1 MADSRT
7 SEFIERIPVGP
18 LALMPLESIR
28 PLGEKVNAYLSQWR
42 SERESEHKKTIAFN
56 GYQKDSY
63 IVETKVSRFGTG
75 EAKANILET
84 VRGVDLYLMVD
95 VMNYSMTYSMFGQI
109 NHMSPDDHYSD
120 LKRVIAATTGKAK
133 RINVIMPFMYE
144 SRQHKRTGRESL
156 DCAMMLQE
164 LHSMGVTNFI
174 TFDAHDPRVMNAIPQ
189 DSFDNISC
197 SYQFIKSILKNVQDL
212 DIDKEHMMIISP
224 DEGGMGRAIYYANVL
239 GIDMGMFYKRR
250 DYSRVVDG
258 RNPIVAHEFLGAN
271 VEGKDV
277 FIIDD
282 MISSGESLIDTAK
295 ELKARK
301 AKRVFACCTFGLFTS
316 GFNKFDEAYANGSLD
331 GVFTTNLIYQQ
342 PELFT
347 KKWYHSVDM
356 SKYIALIIDSLNH
369 DASISPI
376 IDTSYKINDKLKAYK
391 EHRSGVNKQME
402 LNLDK

>member
-1 MADSRT
+1 MSDSRT

-18 LALMPLESIR
+18 LALMPLDSIQ
-28 PLGEKVNAYLSQWR
+28 PLGQKVDEYLSTWR
-42 SERESEHKKTIAFN
+42 TQRESDHKETIAFN

-63 IVETKVSRFGTG
+63 IVQAKVSRFGSG

-95 VMNYSMTYSMFGQI
+95 VMNYAQTYSLFGQV

-164 LHSMGVTNFI
+164 LHAMGVENFI

-197 SYQFIKSILKNVQDL
+197 SYQFIKAILAHVEDL
-212 DIDKEHMMIISP
+212 DIDKNHMMIISP
-224 DEGGMGRAIYYANVL
+224 DEGGMSRAIYYANVL

-250 DYSRVVDG
+250 DYSKVVNG
-258 RNPIVAHEFLGAN
+258 RNPIVAHEFLGAD

-295 ELKARK
+295 ELKERK
-301 AKRVFACCTFGLFTS
+301 ARRVYACCTFGLFTS
-316 GFNKFDEAYANGSLD
+316 GFNKFDQAYANGTLN

-342 PELFT
+342 PELLT
-347 KKWYHSVDM
+347 KPWYISVDM
-356 SKYIALIIDSLNH
+356 AKYIALIIDNLNH
-369 DASISPI
+369 DMSISPI
-376 IDTSYKINDKLKAYK
+376 LDSSQKINDKVAAYRA
-391 EHRSGVNKQME
+391 HREEMTQQME
-402 LNLDK
+402 LPL

>member
-1 MADSRT
+1 MSDSRT

-18 LALMPLESIR
+18 LALMPLDSIQ
-28 PLGEKVNAYLSQWR
+28 PLGQKVDEYLSTWR
-42 SERESEHKKTIAFN
+42 TRRESDHKETIAFN

-63 IVETKVSRFGTG
+63 IVQAKVSRFGSG

-95 VMNYSMTYSMFGQI
+95 VMNYSQTYSLFGQV

-164 LHSMGVTNFI
+164 LHAMGVENFI

-197 SYQFIKSILKNVQDL
+197 SYQFIKAILSHVEDL
-212 DIDKEHMMIISP
+212 DIDKNHMMIISP
-224 DEGGMGRAIYYANVL
+224 DEGGMSRAIYYANVL

-250 DYSRVVDG
+250 DYSKVVNG
-258 RNPIVAHEFLGAN
+258 RNPIVAHEFLGAD

-295 ELKARK
+295 ELKERK
-301 AKRVFACCTFGLFTS
+301 ARRVFACCTFGLFTS
-316 GFNKFDEAYANGSLD
+316 GFNKFDQAYANGTLN

-342 PELFT
+342 PELLT
-347 KKWYHSVDM
+347 KPWYISVDM
-356 SKYIALIIDSLNH
+356 AKYIALIIDNLNH
-369 DASISPI
+369 DMSISSI
-376 IDTSYKINDKLKAYK
+376 LDSSQKINDKVMAYRA
-391 EHRSGVNKQME
+391 HREEMTQQME
-402 LNLDK
+402 LPL

>member
-1 MADSRT
+1 MSDSRT

-18 LALMPLESIR
+18 LALMPLDSIQ
-28 PLGEKVNAYLSQWR
+28 PLGQKVDEYLSTWR
-42 SERESEHKKTIAFN
+42 TRRESDHKETIAFN

-63 IVETKVSRFGTG
+63 IVQAKVSRFGSG

-95 VMNYSMTYSMFGQI
+95 VMNYSQTYSLFGQV

-164 LHSMGVTNFI
+164 LHAMGVENFI

-197 SYQFIKSILKNVQDL
+197 SYQFIKAILAHVEDL
-212 DIDKEHMMIISP
+212 DIDKNHMMIISP
-224 DEGGMGRAIYYANVL
+224 DEGGMSRAIYYANVL

-250 DYSRVVDG
+250 DYSKVVNG
-258 RNPIVAHEFLGAN
+258 RNPIVAHEFLGAD

-295 ELKARK
+295 ELKERK
-301 AKRVFACCTFGLFTS
+301 ARRVFACCTFGLFTS
-316 GFNKFDEAYANGSLD
+316 GFNKFDQAYANGTLN

-342 PELFT
+342 PELLT
-347 KKWYHSVDM
+347 KPWYISVDM
-356 SKYIALIIDSLNH
+356 AKYIALIIDNLNH
-369 DASISPI
+369 DMSISSI
-376 IDTSYKINDKLKAYK
+376 LDSSQKINDKVAAYRT
-391 EHRSGVNKQME
+391 HREEMTQQME
-402 LNLDK
+402 LPL

>member
-1 MADSRT
+1 MSDSRT

-18 LALMPLESIR
+18 LALMPLDSIQ
-28 PLGEKVNAYLSQWR
+28 PLGQRVDEYLSTWR
-42 SERESEHKKTIAFN
+42 TQRESDHKETIAFN

-63 IVETKVSRFGTG
+63 IVQAKVSRFGSG

-95 VMNYSMTYSMFGQI
+95 VMNYAQTYSLFGQV

-164 LHSMGVTNFI
+164 LHAMGVENFI

-197 SYQFIKSILKNVQDL
+197 SYQFIKAILAHVEDL
-212 DIDKEHMMIISP
+212 DIDKNHMMIISP
-224 DEGGMGRAIYYANVL
+224 DEGGMSRAIYYANVL

-250 DYSRVVDG
+250 DYSKVVNG
-258 RNPIVAHEFLGAN
+258 RNPIVAHEFLGAD

-295 ELKARK
+295 ELKERK
-301 AKRVFACCTFGLFTS
+301 ARRVFACCTFGLFTS
-316 GFNKFDEAYANGSLD
+316 GFNKFDQAYANGTLN

-342 PELFT
+342 PELLT
-347 KKWYHSVDM
+347 KPWYISVDM
-356 SKYIALIIDSLNH
+356 AKYIALIIDNLNH
-369 DASISPI
+369 DMSISSI
-376 IDTSYKINDKLKAYK
+376 LDSSQKINDKVAAYRA
-391 EHRSGVNKQME
+391 HREEMTQQME
-402 LNLDK
+402 LPL

>member
-1 MADSRT
+1 MSDSRT
-7 SEFIERIPVGP
+7 TDFIERIPVGP
-18 LALMPLESIR
+18 LALMPLDSIR
-28 PLGEKVNAYLSQWR
+28 PLGKRVDEYLSTWR
-42 SERESEHKKTIAFN
+42 TRRESEHKETIAFN

-63 IVETKVSRFGTG
+63 IVEAKVSRFGSG

-95 VMNYSMTYSMFGQI
+95 VMNYSQTYNLFGQV

-164 LHSMGVTNFI
+164 LHAMGVENFI

-197 SYQFIKSILKNVQDL
+197 SYQFIKSILSHVEDL
-212 DIDKEHMMIISP
+212 DIDKNHMMIISP
-224 DEGGMGRAIYYANVL
+224 DEGGMGRAIFYANVL

-250 DYSRVVDG
+250 DYSQVVNG
-258 RNPIVAHEFLGAN
+258 RNPIVAHEFLGAD

-277 FIIDD
+277 FI
-282 MISSGESLIDTAK
+282 ISSGESLIDTAK
-295 ELKARK
+295 ELKERK
-301 AKRVFACCTFGLFTS
+301 ARRVFACCTFGLFTS
-316 GFNKFDEAYANGSLD
+316 GFNKFDQAYANGTLN

-342 PELFT
+342 PELLT
-347 KKWYHSVDM
+347 KPWYISVDM
-356 SKYIALIIDSLNH
+356 AKYIALIIDNLNH
-369 DASISPI
+369 DMSISSI
-376 IDTSYKINDKLKAYK
+376 LDSSQKINDKVAAYK
-391 EHRSGVNKQME
+391 AHRETMNQQME
-402 LNLDK
+402 LPL

>member
-1 MADSRT
+1 MSDSRT

-18 LALMPLESIR
+18 LALMPLDSIQ
-28 PLGEKVNAYLSQWR
+28 PLGQRVDEYLSTWR
-42 SERESEHKKTIAFN
+42 TQRESDHKETIAFN

-63 IVETKVSRFGTG
+63 IVQAKVSRFGSG

-95 VMNYSMTYSMFGQI
+95 VMNYAQTYSLFGQV

-164 LHSMGVTNFI
+164 LLAMGVENFI

-197 SYQFIKSILKNVQDL
+197 SYQFIKAILAHVEDL
-212 DIDKEHMMIISP
+212 DIDKNHMMIISP
-224 DEGGMGRAIYYANVL
+224 DEGGMSRAIYYANVL

-250 DYSRVVDG
+250 DYSKVVNG
-258 RNPIVAHEFLGAN
+258 RNPIVAHEFLGTD

-295 ELKARK
+295 ELKERK
-301 AKRVFACCTFGLFTS
+301 ARRVFACCTFGLFTS
-316 GFNKFDEAYANGSLD
+316 GFNKFDQAYANGTLN

-342 PELFT
+342 PELLT
-347 KKWYHSVDM
+347 KPWYVSVDM
-356 SKYIALIIDSLNH
+356 AKYIALIIDNLNH
-369 DASISPI
+369 DMSISTI
-376 IDTSYKINDKLKAYK
+376 LDSSQKINDKIAAYRT
-391 EHRSGVNKQME
+391 HREEMTQQME
-402 LNLDK
+402 LPL

>member
-1 MADSRT
+1 MSDSRT

-18 LALMPLESIR
+18 LALMPLDSIQ
-28 PLGEKVNAYLSQWR
+28 PLGQKVDEYLSTWR
-42 SERESEHKKTIAFN
+42 TRRESDHKETIAFN

-63 IVETKVSRFGTG
+63 IVQAKVSRFGSG

-95 VMNYSMTYSMFGQI
+95 VMNYSQTYSLFGQV

-164 LHSMGVTNFI
+164 LHAMGVENFI

-197 SYQFIKSILKNVQDL
+197 SYQFIKAILAHVEDL
-212 DIDKEHMMIISP
+212 DIDKNHMMIISP
-224 DEGGMGRAIYYANVL
+224 DEGGMSRAIYYANVL

-250 DYSRVVDG
+250 DYSKVVNG
-258 RNPIVAHEFLGAN
+258 RNPIVAHEFLGAD

-295 ELKARK
+295 ELKERK
-301 AKRVFACCTFGLFTS
+301 ARRVFACCTFGLFTS
-316 GFNKFDEAYANGSLD
+316 GFNKFDQAYANGTLN

-342 PELFT
+342 PELLT
-347 KKWYHSVDM
+347 KPWYVSVDM
-356 SKYIALIIDSLNH
+356 AKYIALIIDNLNH
-369 DASISPI
+369 DMSISTI
-376 IDTSYKINDKLKAYK
+376 LDSSQKINDKIAAYRT
-391 EHRSGVNKQME
+391 HREEMTQQME
-402 LNLDK
+402 LPL

>member
-1 MADSRT
+1 MSDSRT

-18 LALMPLESIR
+18 LALMPLDSIQ
-28 PLGEKVNAYLSQWR
+28 PLGQKDDESLSTWHTQ
-42 SERESEHKKTIAFN
+42 REIDDKETIAFN

-63 IVETKVSRFGTG
+63 IVQAKVSRFGSG

-95 VMNYSMTYSMFGQI
+95 VMNYAQTYSLFGQV

-164 LHSMGVTNFI
+164 LHAMGVENFI

-197 SYQFIKSILKNVQDL
+197 SYQFIKAILAHVEDL
-212 DIDKEHMMIISP
+212 DIDKNHMMIISP
-224 DEGGMGRAIYYANVL
+224 DEGGMSRAIYYANVL

-250 DYSRVVDG
+250 DYSKVVNG
-258 RNPIVAHEFLGAN
+258 RNPIVAHEFLGAD

-295 ELKARK
+295 ELKERK
-301 AKRVFACCTFGLFTS
+301 ARRVFACCTFGLFTS
-316 GFNKFDEAYANGSLD
+316 GFNKFDQAYANGTLN

-342 PELFT
+342 PELLT
-347 KKWYHSVDM
+347 KPWYISVDM
-356 SKYIALIIDSLNH
+356 AKYIALIIDNLNH
-369 DASISPI
+369 DMSISSI
-376 IDTSYKINDKLKAYK
+376 LDSSQKINDKVAAYRA
-391 EHRSGVNKQME
+391 HREEMTQQME
-402 LNLDK
+402 LPL

>member
-1 MADSRT
+1 MSDSRT

-18 LALMPLESIR
+18 LALMPLDSIQ
-28 PLGEKVNAYLSQWR
+28 PLGQKVDEYLSTWR
-42 SERESEHKKTIAFN
+42 TRRESDHKETIAFN

-63 IVETKVSRFGTG
+63 IVQAKVSRFGSG

-95 VMNYSMTYSMFGQI
+95 VMNYSQTYSLFGQV

-164 LHSMGVTNFI
+164 LHAMGVENFI

-197 SYQFIKSILKNVQDL
+197 SYQFIKAILSHVEDL
-212 DIDKEHMMIISP
+212 DIDKNHMMIISP
-224 DEGGMGRAIYYANVL
+224 DEGGMSRAIYYANVL

-250 DYSRVVDG
+250 DYSKVVNG
-258 RNPIVAHEFLGAN
+258 RNPIVAHEFLGAD

-295 ELKARK
+295 ELKERK
-301 AKRVFACCTFGLFTS
+301 ARRVFACCTFGLFTS
-316 GFNKFDEAYANGSLD
+316 GFNKFDQAYANGTLN

-342 PELFT
+342 PELLT
-347 KKWYHSVDM
+347 KPWYISVDM
-356 SKYIALIIDSLNH
+356 AKYIALIIDNLNH
-369 DASISPI
+369 DMSISSI
-376 IDTSYKINDKLKAYK
+376 LDSSQKINDKVAAYRT
-391 EHRSGVNKQME
+391 HREEMNQQME
-402 LNLDK
+402 LQL

>member
-1 MADSRT
+1 MSDSRT

-18 LALMPLESIR
+18 LALMPLDSIQ
-28 PLGEKVNAYLSQWR
+28 PLGQKVDEYLSTWR
-42 SERESEHKKTIAFN
+42 TQRESDHKETIAFN

-63 IVETKVSRFGTG
+63 IVQAKVSRFGSG

-95 VMNYSMTYSMFGQI
+95 VMNYAQTYSLFGQV

-164 LHSMGVTNFI
+164 LHAMGVENFI

-197 SYQFIKSILKNVQDL
+197 SYQFIKAILAHVEDL
-212 DIDKEHMMIISP
+212 DIDKNHMMIISP
-224 DEGGMGRAIYYANVL
+224 DEGGMSRAIYYANVL

-250 DYSRVVDG
+250 DYSKVVNG
-258 RNPIVAHEFLGAN
+258 RNPIVAHEFLGTD

-295 ELKARK
+295 ELKERK
-301 AKRVFACCTFGLFTS
+301 ARRVFACCTFGLFTS
-316 GFNKFDEAYANGSLD
+316 GFNKFDQAYANGTLN

-342 PELFT
+342 PELLT
-347 KKWYHSVDM
+347 KPWYISVDM
-356 SKYIALIIDSLNH
+356 AKYIALIIDNLNH
-369 DASISPI
+369 DMSISSI
-376 IDTSYKINDKLKAYK
+376 LDSSQKINDKIAAYRT
-391 EHRSGVNKQME
+391 HREEMTQQME
-402 LNLDK
+402 LPL

>member
-1 MADSRT
+1 MSDSRT

-18 LALMPLESIR
+18 LALMPLDSIQ
-28 PLGEKVNAYLSQWR
+28 PLGQKVDEYLSTWR
-42 SERESEHKKTIAFN
+42 TQRESDHKETIAFN

-63 IVETKVSRFGTG
+63 IVQAKVSRFGSG

-95 VMNYSMTYSMFGQI
+95 VMNYAQTYSLFGQV

-144 SRQHKRTGRESL
+144 SRQHKRTGRETL

-164 LHSMGVTNFI
+164 LHAMGVENFI

-197 SYQFIKSILKNVQDL
+197 SYQFIKAILAHVEDL
-212 DIDKEHMMIISP
+212 DIDKNHMMIISP
-224 DEGGMGRAIYYANVL
+224 DEGGMSRAIYYANVL

-250 DYSRVVDG
+250 DYSKVVNG
-258 RNPIVAHEFLGAN
+258 RNPIVAHEFLGAD

-295 ELKARK
+295 ELKERK
-301 AKRVFACCTFGLFTS
+301 ARRVFACCTFGLFTS
-316 GFNKFDEAYANGSLD
+316 GFNKFDQAYANGTLN

-342 PELFT
+342 PELLT
-347 KKWYHSVDM
+347 KPWYISVDM
-356 SKYIALIIDSLNH
+356 AKYIALIIDNLNH
-369 DASISPI
+369 DMSISSI
-376 IDTSYKINDKLKAYK
+376 LDSSQKINDKVAAYRA
-391 EHRSGVNKQME
+391 HREEMTQQME
-402 LNLDK
+402 LPL

>member
-1 MADSRT
+1 MSDSRT

-18 LALMPLESIR
+18 LALMPLDSIQ
-28 PLGEKVNAYLSQWR
+28 PLGQKVDEYLSTWR
-42 SERESEHKKTIAFN
+42 TQRESDHKETIAFN

-63 IVETKVSRFGTG
+63 IVQAKVSRFGSG

-95 VMNYSMTYSMFGQI
+95 VMNYAQTYSLFGQV

-164 LHSMGVTNFI
+164 LHAMGVENFI

-197 SYQFIKSILKNVQDL
+197 SYQFIKAILAHVEDL
-212 DIDKEHMMIISP
+212 DIDKNHMMIISP
-224 DEGGMGRAIYYANVL
+224 DEGGMSRAIYYANVL

-250 DYSRVVDG
+250 DYSKVVNG
-258 RNPIVAHEFLGAN
+258 RNPIVAHEFLGAD

-282 MISSGESLIDTAK
+282 MISSGESLVDTAK
-295 ELKARK
+295 ELKERK
-301 AKRVFACCTFGLFTS
+301 ARRVFACCTFGLFTS
-316 GFNKFDEAYANGSLD
+316 GFNKFDQAYANGTLN

-342 PELFT
+342 PELLT
-347 KKWYHSVDM
+347 KPWYISVDM
-356 SKYIALIIDSLNH
+356 AKYIALIIDNLNH
-369 DASISPI
+369 DMSISSI
-376 IDTSYKINDKLKAYK
+376 LDSSQKINDKVAAYRA
-391 EHRSGVNKQME
+391 HREEMTQQME
-402 LNLDK
+402 LPL

>member
-1 MADSRT
+1 MSDSRT

-18 LALMPLESIR
+18 LALMPLDSIQ
-28 PLGEKVNAYLSQWR
+28 PLGQKVDKYLSAWR
-42 SERESEHKKTIAFN
+42 TQRESDHKETIAFN

-63 IVETKVSRFGTG
+63 IVQAKVSRFGSG

-95 VMNYSMTYSMFGQI
+95 VMNYAQTYSLFGQV

-164 LHSMGVTNFI
+164 LHAMGVENFI

-197 SYQFIKSILKNVQDL
+197 SYQFIKAILAHVEDL
-212 DIDKEHMMIISP
+212 DIDKNHMMIISP
-224 DEGGMGRAIYYANVL
+224 DEGGMSRAIYYANVL

-250 DYSRVVDG
+250 DYSKVVNG
-258 RNPIVAHEFLGAN
+258 RNPIVAHEFLGAD

-295 ELKARK
+295 ELKERK
-301 AKRVFACCTFGLFTS
+301 ARRVFACCTFGLFTS
-316 GFNKFDEAYANGSLD
+316 GFNKFDQAYANGTLN

-342 PELFT
+342 PELLT
-347 KKWYHSVDM
+347 KPWYISVDM
-356 SKYIALIIDSLNH
+356 AKYIALIIDNLNH
-369 DASISPI
+369 DMSISSI
-376 IDTSYKINDKLKAYK
+376 LDSSQKITDKVAAYRA
-391 EHRSGVNKQME
+391 HREEMTQQME
-402 LNLDK
+402 LPL

>member
-1 MADSRT
+1 MSDSRT

-18 LALMPLESIR
+18 LALMPLDSIQ
-28 PLGEKVNAYLSQWR
+28 PLGQKVDEYLSTWR
-42 SERESEHKKTIAFN
+42 TQRESEHKETIAFN

-63 IVETKVSRFGTG
+63 IVQAKVSRFGSG

-95 VMNYSMTYSMFGQI
+95 VMNYAQTYSLFGQV

-164 LHSMGVTNFI
+164 LHAMGVENFI

-197 SYQFIKSILKNVQDL
+197 SYQFIKAILAHVEDL
-212 DIDKEHMMIISP
+212 DIDKNHMMIISP
-224 DEGGMGRAIYYANVL
+224 DEGGMSRAIYYANVL

-250 DYSRVVDG
+250 DYSKVVNG
-258 RNPIVAHEFLGAN
+258 RNPIVAHEFLGAD

-295 ELKARK
+295 ELKERK
-301 AKRVFACCTFGLFTS
+301 ARRVFACCTFGLFTS
-316 GFNKFDEAYANGSLD
+316 GFNKFDQAYANGTLN

-342 PELFT
+342 PELLT
-347 KKWYHSVDM
+347 KPWYISVDM
-356 SKYIALIIDSLNH
+356 AKYIALIIDNLNH
-369 DASISPI
+369 DMSISSI
-376 IDTSYKINDKLKAYK
+376 LDSSQKINDKVAAYRA
-391 EHRSGVNKQME
+391 HREEMTQQME
-402 LNLDK
+402 LPL

>member
-1 MADSRT
+1 MSDSRT

-18 LALMPLESIR
+18 LALMPLDSIQ
-28 PLGEKVNAYLSQWR
+28 PLGQKVDEYLSTWR
-42 SERESEHKKTIAFN
+42 TQRESDHKETIAFN

-63 IVETKVSRFGTG
+63 IVQAKVSRFGSG

-95 VMNYSMTYSMFGQI
+95 VMNYAQTYSLFGQV

-164 LHSMGVTNFI
+164 LHAMGVENFI

-197 SYQFIKSILKNVQDL
+197 SYQFIKAILAHVEDL
-212 DIDKEHMMIISP
+212 DIDKNHMMIISP
-224 DEGGMGRAIYYANVL
+224 DEGGMSRAIYYANVL

-250 DYSRVVDG
+250 DYSKVVNG
-258 RNPIVAHEFLGAN
+258 RNPIVAHEFLGAD

-295 ELKARK
+295 ELKERK
-301 AKRVFACCTFGLFTS
+301 ARRVFACCTFGLFTS
-316 GFNKFDEAYANGSLD
+316 GFNKFDQAYANGTLN

-342 PELFT
+342 PELLT
-347 KKWYHSVDM
+347 KPWYISVDM
-356 SKYIALIIDSLNH
+356 AKYIALIIDNLNH
-369 DASISPI
+369 DMSISTI
-376 IDTSYKINDKLKAYK
+376 LDSSQKINDKVAAYRT
-391 EHRSGVNKQME
+391 HREEMTQQME
-402 LNLDK
+402 LPL

>member
-1 MADSRT
+1 MSDSRT

-18 LALMPLESIR
+18 LALMPLDSIQ
-28 PLGEKVNAYLSQWR
+28 PLGQKVDEYLSTWR
-42 SERESEHKKTIAFN
+42 TRRESDHKETIAFN

-63 IVETKVSRFGTG
+63 IVQAKVSRFGSG

-95 VMNYSMTYSMFGQI
+95 VMNYSQTYSLFGQV

-164 LHSMGVTNFI
+164 LHAMGVENFI

-197 SYQFIKSILKNVQDL
+197 SYQFIKAILSHVEDL
-212 DIDKEHMMIISP
+212 DIDKNHMMIISP
-224 DEGGMGRAIYYANVL
+224 DEGGMSRAIYYANVL

-250 DYSRVVDG
+250 DYSKVVNG
-258 RNPIVAHEFLGAN
+258 RNPIVAHEFLGAD

-295 ELKARK
+295 ELKERK
-301 AKRVFACCTFGLFTS
+301 ARRVFACCTFGLFTS
-316 GFNKFDEAYANGSLD
+316 GFNKFDQAYANGTLN

-342 PELFT
+342 PELLT
-347 KKWYHSVDM
+347 KPWYISVDM
-356 SKYIALIIDSLNH
+356 AKYIALIIDNLNH
-369 DASISPI
+369 DMSISSI
-376 IDTSYKINDKLKAYK
+376 LDSSQKINDKVVAYRA
-391 EHRSGVNKQME
+391 HREEMTQQME
-402 LNLDK
+402 LPL

>member
-1 MADSRT
+1 MSDSRT

-18 LALMPLESIR
+18 LALMPLDSIQ
-28 PLGEKVNAYLSQWR
+28 PLGQKVDEYLSTWR
-42 SERESEHKKTIAFN
+42 TQRESDHKETIAFN

-63 IVETKVSRFGTG
+63 IVQAKVSRFGSG

-95 VMNYSMTYSMFGQI
+95 VMNYAQTYSLFGQV

-164 LHSMGVTNFI
+164 LHAMGVENFI

-197 SYQFIKSILKNVQDL
+197 SYQFIKAILAHVEDL
-212 DIDKEHMMIISP
+212 DIDKNHMMIISP
-224 DEGGMGRAIYYANVL
+224 DEGGMSRAIYYANVL

-250 DYSRVVDG
+250 DYSKVVNG
-258 RNPIVAHEFLGAN
+258 RNPIVAHEFLGAD

-295 ELKARK
+295 ELKERK
-301 AKRVFACCTFGLFTS
+301 ARRVFACCTFGLFTS
-316 GFNKFDEAYANGSLD
+316 GFNKFDQAYANGTLNA
-331 GVFTTNLIYQQ
+331 VFTTNLIYQQ
-342 PELFT
+342 PELLT
-347 KKWYHSVDM
+347 KPWYVSVDM
-356 SKYIALIIDSLNH
+356 AKYIALIIDNLNH
-369 DASISPI
+369 DMSISTI
-376 IDTSYKINDKLKAYK
+376 LDSSQKINDKVAAYRT
-391 EHRSGVNKQME
+391 HREEMTQQME
-402 LNLDK
+402 LPL

>member
-1 MADSRT
+1 MSDSRT

-18 LALMPLESIR
+18 LALMPLDSIQ
-28 PLGEKVNAYLSQWR
+28 PLGQKVDEYLSTWR
-42 SERESEHKKTIAFN
+42 TRRESDHKETIAFN

-63 IVETKVSRFGTG
+63 IVQAKVSRFGSG

-95 VMNYSMTYSMFGQI
+95 VMNYSQTYSLFGQV

-164 LHSMGVTNFI
+164 LHAMGVENFI

-197 SYQFIKSILKNVQDL
+197 SYQFIKAILTHVEDL
-212 DIDKEHMMIISP
+212 DIDKNHMMIISP
-224 DEGGMGRAIYYANVL
+224 DEGGMSRAIYYANVL

-250 DYSRVVDG
+250 DYSKVVNG
-258 RNPIVAHEFLGAN
+258 RNPIVAHEFLGAD

-295 ELKARK
+295 ELKERK
-301 AKRVFACCTFGLFTS
+301 ARRVFACCTFGLFTS
-316 GFNKFDEAYANGSLD
+316 GFNKFDQAYANGTLN

-342 PELFT
+342 PELLT
-347 KKWYHSVDM
+347 KPWYVSVDM
-356 SKYIALIIDSLNH
+356 AKYIALIIDNLNH
-369 DASISPI
+369 DMSISTI
-376 IDTSYKINDKLKAYK
+376 LDSSQKINDKVAAYRS
-391 EHRSGVNKQME
+391 HREEMTQQME
-402 LNLDK
+402 LPL

>member
-1 MADSRT
+1 MSDSRT

-18 LALMPLESIR
+18 LALMPLDSIQ
-28 PLGEKVNAYLSQWR
+28 PLGQRVDEYLSTWR
-42 SERESEHKKTIAFN
+42 TQRESDHKETIAFN

-63 IVETKVSRFGTG
+63 IVQAKVSRFGSG

-95 VMNYSMTYSMFGQI
+95 VMNYAQTYSLFGQV

-164 LHSMGVTNFI
+164 LHAMGVENFI

-197 SYQFIKSILKNVQDL
+197 SYQFIKAILAHVEDL
-212 DIDKEHMMIISP
+212 DIDKNHMMIISP
-224 DEGGMGRAIYYANVL
+224 DEGGMSRAIYYANVL

-250 DYSRVVDG
+250 DYSKVVNG
-258 RNPIVAHEFLGAN
+258 RNPIVAHEFLGAD

-295 ELKARK
+295 ELKERK
-301 AKRVFACCTFGLFTS
+301 ARRVYACCTFGLFTS
-316 GFNKFDEAYANGSLD
+316 GFNKFDQAYANGTLN

-342 PELFT
+342 PELLT
-347 KKWYHSVDM
+347 KPWYISVDM
-356 SKYIALIIDSLNH
+356 AKYIALIIDNLNH
-369 DASISPI
+369 DMSISPI
-376 IDTSYKINDKLKAYK
+376 LDSSQKINDKIAAYRT
-391 EHRSGVNKQME
+391 HREEMTQQME
-402 LNLDK
+402 LPL

>member
-1 MADSRT
+1 MSDSRT

-18 LALMPLESIR
+18 LALMPLDSIQ
-28 PLGEKVNAYLSQWR
+28 PLGQKVDEYLSTWR
-42 SERESEHKKTIAFN
+42 TQRESDHKETIAFN

-63 IVETKVSRFGTG
+63 IVQAKVSRFGSG

-95 VMNYSMTYSMFGQI
+95 VMNYAQTYSLFGQV

-164 LHSMGVTNFI
+164 LHAMGVENFI

-197 SYQFIKSILKNVQDL
+197 SYQFIKAILAHAEDL
-212 DIDKEHMMIISP
+212 DIDKNHMMIISP
-224 DEGGMGRAIYYANVL
+224 DEGGMSRAIYYANVL

-250 DYSRVVDG
+250 DYSKVVNG
-258 RNPIVAHEFLGAN
+258 RNPIVAHEFLGAD

-295 ELKARK
+295 ELKERK
-301 AKRVFACCTFGLFTS
+301 ARRVFACCTFGLFTS
-316 GFNKFDEAYANGSLD
+316 GFNKFDQAYANGTLN

-342 PELFT
+342 PDLLT
-347 KKWYHSVDM
+347 KPWYISVDM
-356 SKYIALIIDSLNH
+356 AKYIALIIDNLNH
-369 DASISPI
+369 DMSISSI
-376 IDTSYKINDKLKAYK
+376 LDSSQKINDKIAAYRT
-391 EHRSGVNKQME
+391 HREEMTQQME
-402 LNLDK
+402 LPL

>member
-1 MADSRT
+1 MSDSRT

-18 LALMPLESIR
+18 LALMPLDSIQ
-28 PLGEKVNAYLSQWR
+28 PLGQRVDEYLSTWR
-42 SERESEHKKTIAFN
+42 TQRESDHKETIAFN

-63 IVETKVSRFGTG
+63 IVQAKVSRFGSG

-95 VMNYSMTYSMFGQI
+95 VMNYSQTYSLFGQV

-164 LHSMGVTNFI
+164 LHAMGVENFI

-197 SYQFIKSILKNVQDL
+197 SYQFIKAILAHVEDL
-212 DIDKEHMMIISP
+212 DIDKNHMMIISP

-250 DYSRVVDG
+250 DYSKVVNG
-258 RNPIVAHEFLGAN
+258 RNPIVAHEFLGAD

-295 ELKARK
+295 ELKERK
-301 AKRVFACCTFGLFTS
+301 ARRVFACCTFGLFTS
-316 GFNKFDEAYANGSLD
+316 GFNKFDQAYANGTLN

-342 PELFT
+342 PELLT
-347 KKWYHSVDM
+347 KPWYISVDM
-356 SKYIALIIDSLNH
+356 AKYIALIIDNLNH
-369 DASISPI
+369 DMSISSI
-376 IDTSYKINDKLKAYK
+376 LDSSQKINDKVAAYRT
-391 EHRSGVNKQME
+391 HREEMTQQME
-402 LNLDK
+402 LPL

>member
-1 MADSRT
+1 MSDSRT

-18 LALMPLESIR
+18 LALMPLDSIQ
-28 PLGEKVNAYLSQWR
+28 PLGQKVDEYLSTWR
-42 SERESEHKKTIAFN
+42 TRRESDHKETIAFN

-63 IVETKVSRFGTG
+63 IVQAKVSRFGSG

-95 VMNYSMTYSMFGQI
+95 VMNYSQTYSLFGQV

-164 LHSMGVTNFI
+164 LHAMGVENFI

-189 DSFDNISC
+189 DRFDNISC
-197 SYQFIKSILKNVQDL
+197 SYQFIKAILAHVEDL
-212 DIDKEHMMIISP
+212 DIDKNHMMIISP
-224 DEGGMGRAIYYANVL
+224 DEGGMSRAIYYANVL

-250 DYSRVVDG
+250 DYSKVVNG
-258 RNPIVAHEFLGAN
+258 RNPIVAHEFLGAD

-295 ELKARK
+295 ELKERK
-301 AKRVFACCTFGLFTS
+301 ARRVFACCTFGLFTS
-316 GFNKFDEAYANGSLD
+316 GFNKFDQAYANGTLN

-342 PELFT
+342 PELLT
-347 KKWYHSVDM
+347 KPWYISVDM
-356 SKYIALIIDSLNH
+356 AKYIALIIDNLNH
-369 DASISPI
+369 DMSISSI
-376 IDTSYKINDKLKAYK
+376 LDSSQKINDKVAAYRT
-391 EHRSGVNKQME
+391 HREEMTQQME
-402 LNLDK
+402 LPL

>member
-1 MADSRT
+1 MSDSRT

-18 LALMPLESIR
+18 LALMPLDSIQ
-28 PLGEKVNAYLSQWR
+28 PLGQKVDEYLSTWR
-42 SERESEHKKTIAFN
+42 TLRERDHKETIAFN

-63 IVETKVSRFGTG
+63 IVQAKVSRFGSG

-95 VMNYSMTYSMFGQI
+95 VMNYSQTYSLFGQV

-164 LHSMGVTNFI
+164 LHAMGVENFI

-197 SYQFIKSILKNVQDL
+197 SYQFIKAILSHVEDL
-212 DIDKEHMMIISP
+212 DIDKNHMMIISP
-224 DEGGMGRAIYYANVL
+224 DEGGMSRAIYYANVL

-250 DYSRVVDG
+250 DYSKVVNG
-258 RNPIVAHEFLGAN
+258 RNPIVAHEFLGAD

-295 ELKARK
+295 ELKERK
-301 AKRVFACCTFGLFTS
+301 ARRVFACCTFGLFTS
-316 GFNKFDEAYANGSLD
+316 GFNTFDQAYANGTIN

-342 PELFT
+342 PELLT
-347 KKWYHSVDM
+347 KPWYVSVDM
-356 SKYIALIIDSLNH
+356 AKYIALIIDNLNH
-369 DASISPI
+369 DMSISTI
-376 IDTSYKINDKLKAYK
+376 LDSSQKINDKIAAYRT
-391 EHRSGVNKQME
+391 HREEMTQQME
-402 LNLDK
+402 LPL

>member
-1 MADSRT
+1 MSDSRT

-18 LALMPLESIR
+18 LALMPLDSIQ
-28 PLGEKVNAYLSQWR
+28 PLGQKVDEYLSTWR
-42 SERESEHKKTIAFN
+42 TQRESDHKETIAFN

-63 IVETKVSRFGTG
+63 IVQAKVSRFGSG

-95 VMNYSMTYSMFGQI
+95 VMNYAQTYSLFGQV

-164 LHSMGVTNFI
+164 LHAMGVENFI

-197 SYQFIKSILKNVQDL
+197 SYQFIKAILAHVEDL
-212 DIDKEHMMIISP
+212 DIDKNHMMIISP
-224 DEGGMGRAIYYANVL
+224 DEGGMSRAIYYANVL
-239 GIDMGMFYKRR
+239 GIDLGMFYKRR
-250 DYSRVVDG
+250 DYSKVVNG
-258 RNPIVAHEFLGAN
+258 RNPIVAHEFLGAD

-295 ELKARK
+295 ELKERK
-301 AKRVFACCTFGLFTS
+301 ARRVFACCTFGLFTS
-316 GFNKFDEAYANGSLD
+316 GFNKFDQAYANGTLN

-342 PELFT
+342 PELLT
-347 KKWYHSVDM
+347 KPWYISVDM
-356 SKYIALIIDSLNH
+356 AKYIALIIDNLNH
-369 DASISPI
+369 DMSISSI
-376 IDTSYKINDKLKAYK
+376 LDSSQKINDKVAAYRA
-391 EHRSGVNKQME
+391 HREEMTQQME
-402 LNLDK
+402 LPL

>member
-1 MADSRT
+1 MSDSRT

-18 LALMPLESIR
+18 LALMPLDSIQ
-28 PLGEKVNAYLSQWR
+28 PLGQRVDEYLSTWR
-42 SERESEHKKTIAFN
+42 TQRESDHKETIAFN

-63 IVETKVSRFGTG
+63 IVQAKVSRFGSG

-95 VMNYSMTYSMFGQI
+95 VMNYAQTYSLFGQV

-164 LHSMGVTNFI
+164 LHAMGVENFI

-197 SYQFIKSILKNVQDL
+197 SYQFIKAILAHVEDL
-212 DIDKEHMMIISP
+212 DIDKNHMMIISP
-224 DEGGMGRAIYYANVL
+224 DEGGMSRAIYYANVL

-250 DYSRVVDG
+250 DYSKVVNG
-258 RNPIVAHEFLGAN
+258 RNPIVAHEFLGAD

-295 ELKARK
+295 ELKERK
-301 AKRVFACCTFGLFTS
+301 ARRVFACCTFGLFTS
-316 GFNKFDEAYANGSLD
+316 GFNKFDQAYANGTLN

-342 PELFT
+342 PELLT
-347 KKWYHSVDM
+347 KPWYISVDM
-356 SKYIALIIDSLNH
+356 AKYIALIIDNLNH
-369 DASISPI
+369 DMSISSI
-376 IDTSYKINDKLKAYK
+376 LDSSQKINDKVAAYRA
-391 EHRSGVNKQME
+391 HREEMIQQME
-402 LNLDK
+402 LPL

>member
-1 MADSRT
+1 MSDSRT

-18 LALMPLESIR
+18 LALMPLDSIQ
-28 PLGEKVNAYLSQWR
+28 PLGQKVDEYLSTWR
-42 SERESEHKKTIAFN
+42 TRRESDHKETIAFN

-63 IVETKVSRFGTG
+63 IVQAKVSRFGSG

-95 VMNYSMTYSMFGQI
+95 VMNYSQTYSLFGQV

-164 LHSMGVTNFI
+164 LHAMGVENFI

-197 SYQFIKSILKNVQDL
+197 SYQFIKAILAHVEDL
-212 DIDKEHMMIISP
+212 DIDKNHMMIISP
-224 DEGGMGRAIYYANVL
+224 DEGGMSRAIYYANVL

-250 DYSRVVDG
+250 DYSKVVNG
-258 RNPIVAHEFLGAN
+258 RNPIVAHEFLGAD

-295 ELKARK
+295 ELKERK
-301 AKRVFACCTFGLFTS
+301 ARRVFACCTFGLFTS
-316 GFNKFDEAYANGSLD
+316 GFNKFDQAYANGTLN

-342 PELFT
+342 PELLT
-347 KKWYHSVDM
+347 KPWYISVDM
-356 SKYIALIIDSLNH
+356 AKYIALIIDNLNH
-369 DASISPI
+369 DMSISSI
-376 IDTSYKINDKLKAYK
+376 LDSSQKINDKVAAYK
-391 EHRSGVNKQME
+391 AHREEMNQQME
-402 LNLDK
+402 LPL

>member
-1 MADSRT
+1 MSDSRT

-18 LALMPLESIR
+18 LALMPLDSIL
-28 PLGEKVNAYLSQWR
+28 PLGERVDAYLSKWR
-42 SERESEHKKTIAFN
+42 TVRESDHKETIAFN
-56 GYQKDSY
+56 GYQKESY
-63 IVETKVSRFGTG
+63 IVQAKVSRFGSG

-95 VMNYSMTYSMFGQI
+95 VMNYAQTYSLFGQI

-164 LHSMGVTNFI
+164 LHAMGVENFI
-174 TFDAHDPRVMNAIPQ
+174 TFDAHDPRVMNAIPR

-197 SYQFIKSILKNVQDL
+197 SYQFIKAILAHVEDL
-212 DIDKEHMMIISP
+212 DIDKNHMMIISP

-250 DYSRVVDG
+250 DYSQVVNG
-258 RNPIVAHEFLGAN
+258 RNPIVAHEFLGAD

-295 ELKARK
+295 ELKERK
-301 AKRVFACCTFGLFTS
+301 ARRVFACCTFGLFTS
-316 GFNKFDEAYANGSLD
+316 GFNKFDQAYASGTLN

-342 PELFT
+342 SELLT
-347 KKWYHSVDM
+347 KPWYVSVDM
-356 SKYIALIIDSLNH
+356 AKYIALLVDHLNH
-369 DASISPI
+369 DMSISTI
-376 IDTSYKINDKLKAYK
+376 LDSSQKINDQVNAYRA
-391 EHRSGVNKQME
+391 HRAGVNQQLE
-402 LNLDK
+402 LPL

>member
-1 MADSRT
+1 MSDSRT

-18 LALMPLESIR
+18 LALMPLDSIQ
-28 PLGEKVNAYLSQWR
+28 PLGKKVDEYLSTWR
-42 SERESEHKKTIAFN
+42 TRRESDHKETIAFN

-63 IVETKVSRFGTG
+63 IVQAKVSRFGSG

-95 VMNYSMTYSMFGQI
+95 VMNYSQTYSLFGQV

-164 LHSMGVTNFI
+164 LHAMGVENFI

-197 SYQFIKSILKNVQDL
+197 SYQFIKAILAHVEDL
-212 DIDKEHMMIISP
+212 DIDKNHMMIISP

-250 DYSRVVDG
+250 DYSKVVNG
-258 RNPIVAHEFLGAN
+258 RNPIVAHEFLGAD

-295 ELKARK
+295 ELKERK
-301 AKRVFACCTFGLFTS
+301 ARRVFACCTFGLFTS
-316 GFNKFDEAYANGSLD
+316 GVTKFDQAYANGTLN

-342 PELFT
+342 PELLT
-347 KKWYHSVDM
+347 KPWYISVDM
-356 SKYIALIIDSLNH
+356 AKYIALIIDNLNH
-369 DASISPI
+369 DMSISSI
-376 IDTSYKINDKLKAYK
+376 LDSSQKINDKVAAYRT
-391 EHRSGVNKQME
+391 HREEMTQQME
-402 LNLDK
+402 LPL

>member
-1 MADSRT
+1 MSDSRT

-18 LALMPLESIR
+18 LALMPLDSIQ
-28 PLGEKVNAYLSQWR
+28 PLGQKVDEYLSTWR
-42 SERESEHKKTIAFN
+42 TQRESDHKETIAFN

-63 IVETKVSRFGTG
+63 IVQAKVSRFGSG

-95 VMNYSMTYSMFGQI
+95 VMNYAQTYSLFGQV

-164 LHSMGVTNFI
+164 LHAMGVENFI

-197 SYQFIKSILKNVQDL
+197 SYQFIKAILAHVEDL
-212 DIDKEHMMIISP
+212 DIDKNHMMIISP
-224 DEGGMGRAIYYANVL
+224 DEGGMSRAIYYANVL
-239 GIDMGMFYKRR
+239 GIDMGLFYKRR
-250 DYSRVVDG
+250 DYSKVVNG
-258 RNPIVAHEFLGAN
+258 RNPIVAHEFLGAD

-295 ELKARK
+295 ELKERK
-301 AKRVFACCTFGLFTS
+301 ARRVFACCTFGLFTS
-316 GFNKFDEAYANGSLD
+316 GFNKFDQAYANGTLN

-342 PELFT
+342 PELLT
-347 KKWYHSVDM
+347 KPWYISVDM
-356 SKYIALIIDSLNH
+356 AKYIALIIDNLNH
-369 DASISPI
+369 DMSISSI
-376 IDTSYKINDKLKAYK
+376 LDSSQKINDKVAAYRA
-391 EHRSGVNKQME
+391 HREEMTQQME
-402 LNLDK
+402 LPL

>member
-1 MADSRT
+1 MSDSRT

-18 LALMPLESIR
+18 LALMPLDSIQ
-28 PLGEKVNAYLSQWR
+28 PLGQRVDEYLSTWR
-42 SERESEHKKTIAFN
+42 TQRESDHKETIAFN

-63 IVETKVSRFGTG
+63 IVQAKVSRFGSG

-95 VMNYSMTYSMFGQI
+95 VMNYAQTYSLFGQV

-164 LHSMGVTNFI
+164 LHAMGVENFI

-197 SYQFIKSILKNVQDL
+197 SYQFIKAILAHVEDL
-212 DIDKEHMMIISP
+212 DIDKNHMMIISP
-224 DEGGMGRAIYYANVL
+224 DEGGMSRAIYYANVL

-250 DYSRVVDG
+250 DYSKVVNG
-258 RNPIVAHEFLGAN
+258 RNPIVAHEFLGAD

-295 ELKARK
+295 ELKERK
-301 AKRVFACCTFGLFTS
+301 ARRVFACCTFGLFTS
-316 GFNKFDEAYANGSLD
+316 GFNKFDQAYANGTLN

-342 PELFT
+342 PELLT
-347 KKWYHSVDM
+347 KPWYISVDM
-356 SKYIALIIDSLNH
+356 AKYIALIIDNLNH
-369 DASISPI
+369 DMSISTI
-376 IDTSYKINDKLKAYK
+376 LDSSQKINDKVAAYRT
-391 EHRSGVNKQME
+391 HREEMTQQME
-402 LNLDK
+402 LPL

>member
-1 MADSRT
+1 MSDSRT

-18 LALMPLESIR
+18 LALMPLDSIQ
-28 PLGEKVNAYLSQWR
+28 PLGQKVDEYLSTWR
-42 SERESEHKKTIAFN
+42 TRRESDHKETIAFN

-63 IVETKVSRFGTG
+63 IVQAKVSRFGSG

-95 VMNYSMTYSMFGQI
+95 VMNYSQTYSLFGQV

-164 LHSMGVTNFI
+164 LHAMGVENFI

-197 SYQFIKSILKNVQDL
+197 SYQFIKAILAHVEDL
-212 DIDKEHMMIISP
+212 DIDKNHMMIISP
-224 DEGGMGRAIYYANVL
+224 DEGGMSRAIYYATVL

-250 DYSRVVDG
+250 DYSKVVNG
-258 RNPIVAHEFLGAN
+258 RNPIVAHEFLGAD

-295 ELKARK
+295 ELKERK
-301 AKRVFACCTFGLFTS
+301 ARRVFACCTFGLFTS
-316 GFNKFDEAYANGSLD
+316 GFNKFDQAYANGTLN

-342 PELFT
+342 PELLT
-347 KKWYHSVDM
+347 KPWYISVDM
-356 SKYIALIIDSLNH
+356 AKYIALIIDNLNH
-369 DASISPI
+369 DMSISSI
-376 IDTSYKINDKLKAYK
+376 LDSSQKINDKVAAYRA
-391 EHRSGVNKQME
+391 HREEMTQQME
-402 LNLDK
+402 LPL

>member
-1 MADSRT
+1 MSDSRT

-18 LALMPLESIR
+18 LALMPLDSIQ
-28 PLGEKVNAYLSQWR
+28 PLGQRVDEYLSTWR
-42 SERESEHKKTIAFN
+42 TQRESDHKETIAFN

-63 IVETKVSRFGTG
+63 IVQAKVSRFGSG

-95 VMNYSMTYSMFGQI
+95 VMNYAQTYSLFGQV

-164 LHSMGVTNFI
+164 LHAMGVENFI

-197 SYQFIKSILKNVQDL
+197 SYQFIKAILAHVEDL
-212 DIDKEHMMIISP
+212 DIDKNHMMIISP
-224 DEGGMGRAIYYANVL
+224 DEGGMSRAIYYANVL

-250 DYSRVVDG
+250 DYSKVVNG
-258 RNPIVAHEFLGAN
+258 RNPIVAHEFLGAD

-295 ELKARK
+295 ELKERK
-301 AKRVFACCTFGLFTS
+301 ARRVFACCTFGLFTS
-316 GFNKFDEAYANGSLD
+316 GFNKFDQAYANGTLN

-342 PELFT
+342 PELLT
-347 KKWYHSVDM
+347 KPWYVSVDM
-356 SKYIALIIDSLNH
+356 AKYIALIIDNLNH
-369 DASISPI
+369 DMSISTI
-376 IDTSYKINDKLKAYK
+376 LDSSQKINDKIAAYRT
-391 EHRSGVNKQME
+391 HREEMTQQME
-402 LNLDK
+402 LPL